1 VTFRVYFNRKNE
13 FPQVWSIDYGTQ
25 ESEINV
31 QRVELINCTA
41 VTVYKT
47 EGVTDFND
55 MPCAW
60 FEVEAARA
68 VFGMESVK
76 LYGN

>member
-1 VTFRVYFNRKNE
+1 MKFRVYFNRKNE

-31 QRVELINCTA
+31 QRVELNGCNAT
-41 VTVYKT
+41 TVYKP
-47 EGVTDFND
+47 EGVTDFNS

-60 FEVEAARA
+60 FEVEAGRA
-68 VFGMESVK
+68 VFCRDGVK
-76 LYGN
+76 LYDK